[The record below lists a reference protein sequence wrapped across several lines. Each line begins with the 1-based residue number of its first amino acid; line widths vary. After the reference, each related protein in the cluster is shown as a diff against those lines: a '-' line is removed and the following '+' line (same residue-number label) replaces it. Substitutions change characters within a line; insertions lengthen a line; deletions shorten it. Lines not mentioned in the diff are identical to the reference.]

1 MTAQTDEDIN
11 NYRRRVWKIPYNN
24 CHTAIIDAL
33 SDFQTFLI

>member
-11 NYRRRVWKIPYNN
+11 NCRRRVWKIPCNN
-24 CHTAIIDAL
+24 HTAIIDAL